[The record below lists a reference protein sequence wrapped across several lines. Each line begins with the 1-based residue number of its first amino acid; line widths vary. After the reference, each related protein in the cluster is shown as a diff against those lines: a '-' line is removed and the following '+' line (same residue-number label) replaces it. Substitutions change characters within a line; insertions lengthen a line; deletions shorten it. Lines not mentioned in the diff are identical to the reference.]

1 MSNPGLGKKH
11 YETVCP
17 ESRNAPGI
25 SDYFNDITV
34 KRTKSEFPVF
44 VML

>member
-17 ESRNAPGI
+17 GNAPGI